1 MLTLGIE
8 SSCDD
13 TSLAIIEDGVRV
25 RASLVSSQ
33 IDVHRRFGGVVPEVA
48 SRKHLEAIHPLLQQV
63 LQQADL
69 SLDEIGQIAV
79 TTGPGLL
86 GALLVGVSVG
96 KALAWLEKKPL
107 IPVNHLE
114 AHLYAAFLAQ
124 NRAPEYPFLGLIV
137 SGGHS
142 TLALVEGARR
152 IRTLGRTV
160 DDAPGE
166 FFDKIARHLQLGYPG
181 GPVVQKAG
189 EGGDPSRYPLPRPM
203 VGRGYD
209 FSFSGLKTAVLQ
221 RAKLEGDA
229 LVVRDLCAAMQQ
241 AVAGSLTEKV
251 ARALEE
257 TRVPRL
263 VVAGGVAANAVL
275 RERMAALATQQRV
288 ELLIPGL
295 NLCTDNAAMIG
306 AAGYWTAEWWQ
317 TDTLLVNAQAD
328 WELGAPL
335 SD

>member
-1 MLTLGIE
+1 
-8 SSCDD
+8 
-13 TSLAIIEDGVRV
+13 
-25 RASLVSSQ
+25 
-33 IDVHRRFGGVVPEVA
+33 
-48 SRKHLEAIHPLLQQV
+48 
-63 LQQADL
+63 
-69 SLDEIGQIAV
+69 
-79 TTGPGLL
+79 
-86 GALLVGVSVG
+86 
-96 KALAWLEKKPL
+96 
-107 IPVNHLE
+107 
-114 AHLYAAFLAQ
+114 
-124 NRAPEYPFLGLIV
+124 
-137 SGGHS
+137 
-142 TLALVEGARR
+142 
-152 IRTLGRTV
+152 
-160 DDAPGE
+160 
-166 FFDKIARHLQLGYPG
+166 
-181 GPVVQKAG
+181 
-189 EGGDPSRYPLPRPM
+189 
-203 VGRGYD
+203 
-209 FSFSGLKTAVLQ
+209 LQ